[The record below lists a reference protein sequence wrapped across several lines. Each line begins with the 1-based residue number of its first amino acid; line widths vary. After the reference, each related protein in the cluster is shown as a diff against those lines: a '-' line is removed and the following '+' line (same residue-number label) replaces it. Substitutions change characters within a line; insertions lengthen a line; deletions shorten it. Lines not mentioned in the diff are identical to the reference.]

1 MTRTLLILAFAALTG
16 AGCTSAY
23 RVQVNG
29 YSELTEPLD
38 RTAPTYVATDPNAEN
53 LIFLRQIKAKAE
65 RALQAEGYVVAETS
79 EKATYEIAFR
89 VGMVSQEIVDRSPV
103 VDVRA
108 GFYGGYSRGYPP
120 FGPMTYV
127 PYYDTIC
134 RQWLILKLFKRNSDE
149 TTAKQLVWVGEAV
162 IEADRPAIRQAVNYL
177 LVACID
183 HLGIDTGQEITVK
196 IERDDPRAMEIAADP

>member
-1 MTRTLLILAFAALTG
+1 MTRTLLTLAFAVLTG

-38 RTAPTYVATDPNAEN
+38 RTAPMYVAADPNAEN
-53 LIFLRQIKAKAE
+53 LVFQRQIKAKAE
-65 RALQAEGYVVAETS
+65 KVLRAEGYVVAETS

-89 VGMVSQEIVDRSPV
+89 VGTVSQDVVDRSPV

-108 GFYGGYSRGYPP
+108 GFYGGYSRGYPF

-127 PYYDTIC
+127 PYYDTVY
-134 RQWLILKLFKRNSDE
+134 RQWLILRLFKRDSGE
-149 TTAKQLVWVGEAV
+149 TTAKQLVWVGEAAM
-162 IEADRPAIRQAVNYL
+162 EADRPAIRQAVNYL

-183 HLGIDTGQEITVK
+183 HLGIDTAQEITVK

>member
-1 MTRTLLILAFAALTG
+1 MTRTLLTLAFAVLTG
-16 AGCTSAY
+16 TGCTSAY

-38 RTAPTYVATDPNAEN
+38 RTAPMYVAADPNAEN
-53 LIFLRQIKAKAE
+53 LIFQRQIKAKAE
-65 RALQAEGYVVAETS
+65 RALQAEGYVVSETS
-79 EKATYEIAFR
+79 EKATYEIALR
-89 VGMVSQEIVDRSPV
+89 VGTVSQEIVDRSPV

-108 GFYGGYSRGYPP
+108 GFYGGYSRGYPF

-134 RQWLILKLFKRNSDE
+134 RQWLILRLFKTDSDE
-149 TTAKQLVWVGEAV
+149 TTAKQLVWVGEAAM
-162 IEADRPAIRQAVNYL
+162 EADRTAIRQAVNYL

-183 HLGIDTGQEITVK
+183 HLGIDTAQEITVK
-196 IERDDPRAMEIAADP
+196 IERDDPRVMEIAADP